1 MEGNRAVS
9 SFIKA
14 YTTYP
19 RELKSIFYVK
29 GLKFHECFESFFLTK
44 DNKSKVLKRGAVKKE
59 LRKLKNIDKGYKM
72 KHKGSLMARN
82 KQKIIVSNTSS
93 TDGNNM
99 NQRKERTGFNVSTK
113 FNNYSEFAPT

>member
-29 GLKFHECFESFFLTK
+29 GLKFNQCFESFFLTQ
-44 DNKSKVLKRGAVKKE
+44 NNNSKVLKRGAVKKE
-59 LRKLKNIDKGYKM
+59 LRKLKNIGKGYQM
-72 KHKGSLMARN
+72 KQKGKIMARN
-82 KQKIIVSNTSS
+82 KQKIVVDNEIDT
-93 TDGNNM
+93 
-99 NQRKERTGFNVSTK
+99 QRKERTGFNVSTK
-113 FNNYSEFAPT
+113 FNNYSEFAPM